1 IVTSSVFFLFLIGI
15 MISCNII
22 HYKMFEQIYTY
33 FTIEMIYLWLNLG
46 VLPFWFTLIF
56 FPQSQISKVFITSI
70 FPILILGL
78 TYGYLLYTSFING
91 YDFLQNFKLYLGLNE
106 ILNLFENQSF
116 LILFWVH
123 FLSINLFCGGWIV
136 KDSQLF
142 NMNKILVSIPLI
154 ITYLIG
160 PIGLVFYWVIRI
172 FYAKRIS
179 LYD

>member
-1 IVTSSVFFLFLIGI
+1 
-15 MISCNII
+15 
-22 HYKMFEQIYTY
+22 MFEQIYTY

-70 FPILILGL
+70 FPIFILGL
-78 TYGYLLYTSFING
+78 TYGYLLYISFIDG

-106 ILNLFENQSF
+106 ISNLFENQSF

-154 ITYLIG
+154 ITYLTG

>member
-1 IVTSSVFFLFLIGI
+1 
-15 MISCNII
+15 
-22 HYKMFEQIYTY
+22 MFEQIYTY

-46 VLPFWFTLIF
+46 ILPFWLTLIF
-56 FPQSQISKVFITSI
+56 FPRSQISKVFITSI
-70 FPILILGL
+70 FPILILSL
-78 TYGYLLYTSFING
+78 TYVYLLYLSFVSG

-106 ILNLFENQSF
+106 VLNLFENQSF
-116 LILFWVH
+116 FILFWVH

-142 NMNKILVSIPLI
+142 TMNKILTSISLI

-160 PIGLVFYWVIRI
+160 PIGLVFYWIIRI